1 VPFSAAVADFP
12 SITFWFVA
20 FWLVL
25 HRTLGH
31 RLSDLRSA
39 DQTREQKWTTYG
51 IVAESLA
58 MGTVCFVVA
67 WNGRDVPVA
76 AAVAG
81 HLSAGIGTA
90 IVVWGRHT
98 LGRHFS
104 IHLQV
109 DQRHDLVTDG
119 PYRWVRHPIY
129 SGDILFHAGVPLL
142 CGAWEALVFPVI
154 YAALAVVRL
163 RKEEVML
170 GDAYAGYAEYR
181 TRTSALV
188 PGLY

>member
-1 VPFSAAVADFP
+1 VAPSP
-12 SITFWFVA
+12 SIAFWFVA
-20 FWLVL
+20 FWLVV
-25 HRTLGH
+25 HRTFGH
-31 RLSDLRSA
+31 RLADLRPA
-39 DQTREQKWTTYG
+39 DVSREQRWTTYG

-81 HLSAGIGTA
+81 HVLAAAGTA
-90 IVVWGRHT
+90 VVVWGRRT
-98 LGRHFS
+98 IGRHFS

-109 DQRHDLVTDG
+109 DQAHSLVTDG

-129 SGDILFHAGVPLL
+129 TGDILFHAGVPLL
-142 CGAWEALVFPVI
+142 CGAWEALAFPLV
-154 YAALAVVRL
+154 YAALAIIRL

-170 GDAYAGYAEYR
+170 GAAYPGYAEYR
-181 TRTSALV
+181 AGTSALI
-188 PGLY
+188 PGVY